1 VGVSLEPRVSQLPD
15 QQEYF
20 VVVVVEQAAQEVVP
34 RLVREVEVQYFLVE
48 QGEERVDLQ
57 L

>member
-1 VGVSLEPRVSQLPD
+1 VLPVALVSQLPD

-48 QGEERVDLQ
+48 QGEERVEIQ